1 MRNETIKAFIRL
13 LVAAILAFNTVLTAK
28 GLNPIPFDESVFSD
42 VALQIATGLSVIW
55 VWWRNNNVTAKA
67 QATKELT
74 SKIAKGEVATV
85 TVPKVTDDGL
95 PDGCSISLECGEEDE
110 Q

>member
-28 GLNPIPFDESVFSD
+28 GLNPIPFDESAFSD

-55 VWWRNNNVTAKA
+55 LWWRNNNVTAKA
-67 QATKELT
+67 RAQKELSNKLKT
-74 SKIAKGEVATV
+74 GEVAIV
-85 TVPKVTDDGL
+85 TVQKV
-95 PDGCSISLECGEEDE
+95 EDE
-110 Q
+110 MGDE